1 MWKLLM
7 GQGKGRNEQD
17 DNDATMKNMMT
28 FMFEDRKLELENRMH
43 ELAAQIQIW
52 QMEEQAQRDDRI
64 ASEQA
69 RSKDM
74 YMRQQEFRM
83 MNIA

>member
-1 MWKLLM
+1 
-7 GQGKGRNEQD
+7 
-17 DNDATMKNMMT
+17 
-28 FMFEDRKLELENRMH
+28 
-43 ELAAQIQIW
+43 
-52 QMEEQAQRDDRI
+52 MEEQAQRDDRI